1 LKPGIVLLRITG
13 AVLGIQL
20 LLGGLLTFGFISSD
34 AHVAVGF
41 IFFLLTIATM
51 VVWFMTKPA
60 FRPMRIVTTVIVLL
74 VLLQIILGE
83 AALHSGSTTLDFLHF
98 VNALVIFGATFSG
111 MFTAMRWEHMS
122 KAPPSQPSQP
132 SNPAT

>member
-1 LKPGIVLLRITG
+1 MKAGIVLFRITG
-13 AVLGIQL
+13 AVLAIQL

-41 IFFLLTIATM
+41 IFFLLTIVTM
-51 VVWFMTKPA
+51 VVWFVTKPA

-83 AALHSGSTTLDFLHF
+83 GALHGGSTTLDFLHF
-98 VNALVIFGATFSG
+98 ANALAIFGATLSG
-111 MFTAMRWEHMS
+111 TFIAMRWEHVS
-122 KAPPSQPSQP
+122 KAAPPQP
-132 SNPAT
+132 SNAAG